1 MIIYTL
7 NDNSPLASVIQEFST
22 LILTPVGCITLN
34 ANQRTKHGRPG
45 NKASLWLQRKNECTS
60 KTFHTRHTCADSK
73 SGTLSTVIMK
83 LSTVECKISTA
94 DSCKIQLVIT
104 ALLWWTPRQFDSKRK
119 ISKIVVLEAQ
129 HLTFCT
135 HIITRPLVSALAV
148 PDSRKPRQCPGKI
161 LVNCGYC
168 LRKLVTWQLWNHQW
182 ATS

>member
-22 LILTPVGCITLN
+22 LILAPVGCIILN
-34 ANQRTKHGRPG
+34 ANQRTMGTWEQGLSMVAKE
-45 NKASLWLQRKNECTS
+45 NECTS
-60 KTFHTRHTCADSK
+60 KAFNTRRTCADSK
-73 SGTLSTVIMK
+73 SGTLSTVVVK
-83 LSTVECKISTA
+83 LSTVKCKISTA

-104 ALLWWTPRQFDSKRK
+104 ALLWWTPRQLDSKRK